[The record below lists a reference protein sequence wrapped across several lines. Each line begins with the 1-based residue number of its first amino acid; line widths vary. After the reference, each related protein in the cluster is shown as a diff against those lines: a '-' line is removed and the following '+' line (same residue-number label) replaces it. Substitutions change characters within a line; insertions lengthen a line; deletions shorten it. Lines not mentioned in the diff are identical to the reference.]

1 MTSLRIAVAILYHI
15 CQLFHILAVN
25 DCQSFTKRSDLAQ
38 VTVDMLTTYPVLFCM
53 FGIFCMR
60 FANLKKFH
68 KALCRTHQIK
78 DRYELLC
85 LKYLEWELTTR
96 QPFLYLHMSSLWFFM
111 LTLKNAT
118 NKTKNTTIILMLCDL
133 NDLKFPC
140 SSLFFQPSDLIWE

>member
-60 FANLKKFH
+60 FTNLKKFH
-68 KALCRTHQIK
+68 KALCRTHHIK

-85 LKYLEWELTTR
+85 LKYLEPELTTSS
-96 QPFLYLHMSSLWFFM
+96 PSYTYLLWSLW
-111 LTLKNAT
+111 LTLENAT
-118 NKTKNTTIILMLCDL
+118 NKAKGYDYNTHALL
-133 NDLKFPC
+133 
-140 SSLFFQPSDLIWE
+140 S